1 MKTARPHSLSLIAA
15 LLPALLV
22 GCGGGPSTTPD
33 TTPAPRPVAPA
44 APTPDCKTTPV
55 VSATPPDLGAWVAAS
70 RQNGAAP
77 LVDLGGIPGGFQ
89 GLLGPARLSL
99 RPAGGGQAAPVVTL
113 ERSTGEVLALTLGD
127 AERWPTPMNVLD
139 DEPARLGS
147 PLGPVRVSG
156 AFAVDV
162 TGDGTPDAVLALSA
176 AGQRSGPA
184 DEESFLS
191 NRTLEIANAYAALL
205 VVDPMRR
212 AAHTL
217 PLHAL
222 HQRRVSSGDGTDRSH
237 SVGFRAELPPP
248 LPWTAPFTLSWQ
260 GASRA
265 SDALARVQ
273 QLQLTG
279 GALRFAGHGYGAP
292 FERTEA
298 CRRGP

>member
-1 MKTARPHSLSLIAA
+1 MKTARARPLSFVV
-15 LLPALLV
+15 ALLV
-22 GCGGGPSTTPD
+22 GCGGGPPTTAASPGAQHPGP
-33 TTPAPRPVAPA
+33 PAPPA
-44 APTPDCKTTPV
+44 PDCDTPPV
-55 VSATPPDLGAWVAAS
+55 VSATPPDLGAWTAAS
-70 RQNGAAP
+70 RANGAQV

-89 GLLGPARLSL
+89 ARLGVAGLSL

-113 ERSTGEVLALTLGD
+113 ESSTGEVVTLGLGD
-127 AERWPTPMNVLD
+127 AARWPTPLNALD
-139 DEPARLGS
+139 EDPARLGS

-162 TGDGTPDAVLALSA
+162 TGDGTPDAVLVLSA
-176 AGQRSGPA
+176 AGQRTGPA

-191 NRTLEIANAYAALL
+191 NRTVEEANGYAALL

-217 PLHAL
+217 PVHAL
-222 HQRRVSSGDGTDRSH
+222 HQRRVSGADGTDRGH
-237 SVGFRAELPPP
+237 TVGFRADLPPP
-248 LPWTAPFTLSWQ
+248 LPWTGPFTLSWQ
-260 GASRA
+260 GVSRA
-265 SDALARVQ
+265 SDALARARKQ
-273 QLQLTG
+273 QVTG